1 MHYCTWSVC
10 VCVCVLHFLPPHN
23 NARDTYDFSAIR
35 DRFYKWRFLKFMVL
49 LILSTVAEAAALT
62 TDYIQ
67 RLLRMFKR
75 LTVV

>member
-1 MHYCTWSVC
+1 MHPT
-10 VCVCVLHFLPPHN
+10 
-23 NARDTYDFSAIR
+23 RDTYDFSAIR
-35 DRFYKWRFLKFMVL
+35 DRFYKWRFLKFI
-49 LILSTVAEAAALT
+49 ILSTVAEAAALT